1 MSYVKCLPPSDPSA
15 SGDRSSYLVILLNDN
30 FHSFDYVI
38 ACLLKY
44 IPEMTRDR
52 ALQLANRVH
61 KQGEAVV
68 WSGCQELAALYRMQ
82 LSHAGLN
89 MAFLEKS

>member
-1 MSYVKCLPPSDPSA
+1 
-15 SGDRSSYLVILLNDN
+15 
-30 FHSFDYVI
+30 
-38 ACLLKY
+38 
-44 IPEMTRDR
+44 MTRDR
-52 ALQLANRVH
+52 ALQLANMVD

-89 MAFLEKS
+89 MAFLEKKS